1 MPELT
6 HDVPEDGFHEIQLS
20 GKQVVFLFMVTTVVS
35 VMIFLCGVLVGRGVR
50 ADRGPE
56 SDSAPIA
63 GDPSAPATT
72 PGTGDPA
79 STVAAASGAVPPAE
93 APVPPTGEDLSYEG
107 RLKGKE
113 KPAAPLKPQ
122 ESAQPQ
128 SAPAAAPPP
137 QPAPVTKTEP
147 IVQSTGPDVPTSGKP
162 GTWVLQVTALGNR
175 GAANAMVRRLIAKGY
190 PAFVF
195 PPAPGTPQIFRVQ
208 VGKYSDRQEA
218 DQVARRLEKEE
229 QFKPVIK
236 R

>member
-6 HDVPEDGFHEIQLS
+6 HDAPEDGFHEIQLS

-63 GDPSAPATT
+63 GDPSAPAAT
-72 PGTGDPA
+72 PTGADPSPPAVA
-79 STVAAASGAVPPAE
+79 SSGAPSAE
-93 APVPPTGEDLSYEG
+93 APPTPDELSYED
-107 RLKGKE
+107 RLKGKD
-113 KPAAPLKPQ
+113 KPAPPLKPQ
-122 ESAQPQ
+122 QSAQPQ
-128 SAPAAAPPP
+128 PAPAAQPQ
-137 QPAPVTKTEP
+137 QPAPVAKPEP
-147 IVQSTGPDVPTSGKP
+147 PTQSAGPDVPASGKP
-162 GTWVLQVTALGNR
+162 GTWVLQITALENR
-175 GAANAMVRRLIAKGY
+175 STANALVRRLIAKGY

-195 PPAPGTPQIFRVQ
+195 PPPPGTPQIFRVQ
-208 VGKYSDRQEA
+208 VGKYSDRREA

-229 QFKPVIK
+229 QFRAVIK